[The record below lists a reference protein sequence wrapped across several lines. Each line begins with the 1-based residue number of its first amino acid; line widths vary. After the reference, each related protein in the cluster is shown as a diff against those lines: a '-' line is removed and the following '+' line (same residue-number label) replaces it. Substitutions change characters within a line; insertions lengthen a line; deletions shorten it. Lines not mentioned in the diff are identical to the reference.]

1 VTPVR
6 LIHIAPELP
15 PTVGGVADYA
25 VILSRRLVEV
35 SDGTVEPVLI
45 YAGHEPTE
53 AIVAGIAADYVGKFF
68 SLNRVGKIVLCLA
81 RRNLRTAYAGVGV
94 TEQFEE
100 TKRRFAS
107 RIGGATRTLNER
119 PKVVPDRPTAK
130 DLSVS
135 QRDALR
141 HLNRLDV
148 ELYDY
153 ACKLFERGRN

>member
-1 VTPVR
+1 MGTR
-6 LIHIAPELP
+6 IIHIAPELP
-15 PTVGGVADYA
+15 PKVGGVADYNA
-25 VILSRRLVEV
+25 ILSRRLVEV

-53 AIVAGIAADYVGKFF
+53 AIVAGIVANYVGNSF
-68 SLNRVGKIVLCLA
+68 SLNRAGKIVLRLA
-81 RRNLRTAYAGVGV
+81 KRNLRTAYAGVGV
-94 TEQFEE
+94 TEKFEE

-107 RIGGATRTLNER
+107 CLGGATRTLNER
-119 PKVVPDRPTAK
+119 PKVVPDRPTAD

-153 ACKLFERGRN
+153 ACELFERGRN